1 MNRSTRQSKRIVA
14 VSTADP
20 ICSTP
25 APDPMPGREA
35 RANVGIIFALTL
47 VHFTG
52 DFYSSFI
59 IPLLPLFITK
69 FSLSLAQAG
78 LIVGLSRFLAF
89 VVQPPVGYLAD
100 RFATRLFAL
109 GGPLLVMV
117 FISLTGIV
125 PTYWALTLFVCI
137 GSIGSSMFH
146 PTVAGMIAPYSG
158 RQFGFAMSLFIM
170 GGTLSFG
177 VGPLFITWFVENFG
191 LEATP
196 WTILLGLAPM
206 IFLYRTVPLPEVA
219 GFESQSLTGSIRE
232 VFGPVW
238 KPVVLVFLIMVIRTY
253 VSQSYLT
260 FMPVLYAKEGYSL
273 VPIGTAVSLFTVAGA
288 VSGLLAG
295 HYSDRFGF
303 KPVFLV
309 AHILTTPSMFLLL
322 FLKGNWVYP
331 GAFLTGFFAL
341 ATIPLGVA
349 MVQKLAPR
357 GKSMASSLMTG
368 LAYGVGG
375 LLTPLTGMAADV
387 FSIRTV
393 LSILAVI
400 PLSTIMMIILLP
412 REH

>member
-1 MNRSTRQSKRIVA
+1 MESRER
-14 VSTADP
+14 AD
-20 ICSTP
+20 
-25 APDPMPGREA
+25 
-35 RANVGIIFALTL
+35 VGTIFALTL

-59 IPLLPLFITK
+59 IPLLPLFIIK

-78 LIVGLSRFLAF
+78 LLIGLSRFLSF

-100 RFATRLFAL
+100 RFATRIFVL
-109 GGPLLVMV
+109 GGPLLVMA

-125 PTYWALTLFVCI
+125 PNFALLTLFVCI

-146 PTVAGMIAPYSG
+146 PTVAGMVAPYSG
-158 RQFGFAMSLFIM
+158 RHFGFSMSLFIM
-170 GGTLSFG
+170 GGTLAFG

-191 LEATP
+191 LQATP
-196 WTILLGLAPM
+196 WTMILGLGGM
-206 IFLYRTVPLPEVA
+206 IFLYRTVPLPQVE
-219 GFESQSLTGSIRE
+219 GFQNQSLTGSIKE

-238 KPVVLVFLIMVIRTY
+238 KPVVLVWLIMVIRTY

-260 FMPVLYAKEGYSL
+260 FMPVLYANEGYSL
-273 VPIGTAVSLFTVAGA
+273 VSVGSAVSLFTVAGA

-295 HYSDRFGF
+295 HYSDRIGF

-309 AHILTTPSMFLLL
+309 AHFLTTPSMFLLL
-322 FLKGNWVYP
+322 FLRGHWVYP

-375 LLTPLTGMAADV
+375 LLTPLTGMAADA

-400 PLSTIMMIILLP
+400 PLLTIFLIILLP
-412 REH
+412 RDRQN

>member
-1 MNRSTRQSKRIVA
+1 
-14 VSTADP
+14 
-20 ICSTP
+20 
-25 APDPMPGREA
+25 
-35 RANVGIIFALTL
+35 
-47 VHFTG
+47 
-52 DFYSSFI
+52 
-59 IPLLPLFITK
+59 
-69 FSLSLAQAG
+69 
-78 LIVGLSRFLAF
+78 
-89 VVQPPVGYLAD
+89 
-100 RFATRLFAL
+100 
-109 GGPLLVMV
+109 
-117 FISLTGIV
+117 
-125 PTYWALTLFVCI
+125 
-137 GSIGSSMFH
+137 MFH

-158 RQFGFAMSLFIM
+158 RQFGFSMSLFIM
-170 GGTLSFG
+170 GGTLAFG
-177 VGPLFITWFVENFG
+177 AGPLFITWFVENFG
-191 LEATP
+191 LEAIP
-196 WTILLGLAPM
+196 WTIILGLAAM

-219 GFESQSLTGSIRE
+219 GFENQSLTGSIKE

-273 VPIGTAVSLFTVAGA
+273 VPIGTVVSLFTVAGA

-400 PLSTIMMIILLP
+400 PLSTIVMIILLP
-412 REH
+412 RDR